1 MLRLFL
7 FMPLLI
13 ISGSLNAQIIS
24 QFSFDV
30 DPVTN
35 ADVGPNA
42 TGISSSA
49 FSGAGGVGGTNG
61 LNAGLP
67 KLNINMVIPTDA
79 SFDTPGI
86 DVSFDSH
93 REESAGTFWQRGNS
107 LRIVGCSNLSVS
119 YRVDNGGGGFN
130 TVNSGNVFSIPNDD
144 TYRSYRFFYTD
155 CDGVGVL
162 MVDGVSV
169 WTNDGP
175 DNRAMYWIGAG
186 NVTVGNGVDATGSNK
201 TFFDNLVVGA
211 IGCSPLPVELTSFN
225 AKLNKTKRQ
234 VDLFWS
240 TASELESDYFIIQRS
255 DGGEDWVNVSEVN
268 AAGNS
273 SVKLDYQSIDQ
284 EPLNGESYYR
294 VKQIDV
300 DGESAYSPAV
310 RIDNLAAAELYPNP
324 VEVGESIILN
334 SPLFRNESI
343 RIDIYNAQG
352 LSVYTTV
359 IQTKKNEPAIFNIPE
374 HLAAGGYVLKTD
386 RFSKKL
392 FIK

>member
-1 MLRLFL
+1 
-7 FMPLLI
+7 
-13 ISGSLNAQIIS
+13 
-24 QFSFDV
+24 
-30 DPVTN
+30 
-35 ADVGPNA
+35 
-42 TGISSSA
+42 
-49 FSGAGGVGGTNG
+49 
-61 LNAGLP
+61 
-67 KLNINMVIPTDA
+67 MVIPTDA
-79 SFDTPGI
+79 SFDTLGI

-93 REESAGTFWQRGNS
+93 REESAGTFCQRGNS
-107 LRIVGCSNLSVS
+107 LRIIGCGNLSVS

-130 TVNSGNVFSIPNDD
+130 TANSGNVFSIPNDD
-144 TYRSYRFFYTD
+144 
-155 CDGVGVL
+155 
-162 MVDGVSV
+162 
-169 WTNDGP
+169 P

-201 TFFDNLVVGA
+201 TFFDNIVVGA

-343 RIDIYNAQG
+343 RIDICNVQG
-352 LSVYTTV
+352 VIVYTAV
-359 IQTKKNEPAIFNIPE
+359 IQTKQNESAIFNIPE